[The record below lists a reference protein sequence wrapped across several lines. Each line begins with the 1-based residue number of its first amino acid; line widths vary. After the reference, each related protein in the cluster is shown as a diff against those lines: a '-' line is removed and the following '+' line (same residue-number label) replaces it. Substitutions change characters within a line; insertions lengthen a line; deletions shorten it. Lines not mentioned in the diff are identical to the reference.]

1 MDYSKHG
8 LSILSDV
15 ELAEARF
22 RRFLP
27 PLEDIILTS
36 KLALDLAL
44 HFISPF
50 SFEKI
55 VKNEIWQFFVHL
67 VPLQTKK
74 SLCKSILVFRSY

>member
-1 MDYSKHG
+1 MGGQLTTVMDYSKHG

-36 KLALDLAL
+36 KLALDLPAR
-44 HFISPF
+44 FI
-50 SFEKI
+50 
-55 VKNEIWQFFVHL
+55 
-67 VPLQTKK
+67 
-74 SLCKSILVFRSY
+74 

>member
-36 KLALDLAL
+36 TLALDLAL
-44 HFISPF
+44 DFISPF
-50 SFEKI
+50 LFEETVKPETLQSLSSFNGASN
-55 VKNEIWQFFVHL
+55 KNKFVQISSAFQKL
-67 VPLQTKK
+67 
-74 SLCKSILVFRSY
+74 